1 MARTPTTK
9 TAPAEMPEI
18 LPAVAERIEAAQD
31 AALSVTETNAVFSVG
46 VDVGRLEA
54 MYFVATIATSA
65 MLSIYENVKKSKG
78 WRFLRNTKNGDG
90 RHFESLEEFCE
101 VKLGRSYRRLRE
113 LAANRNLIGQ
123 EAFEQA
129 ERIGLRQVDY
139 NAIKALPAPDQELV
153 RRAVEESTSRDE
165 VLDLLQELA
174 ARHGQEKQ
182 ALTRR
187 AEEAQADLAA
197 QKELLS
203 KKNARIDKLER
214 DLSRI
219 RHLPPDEA
227 LKKLQQEAAAITADA
242 EGLILG
248 GVRQGLLALSQ
259 EGGNQS
265 VFMAGLLGQLQAR
278 LNALREEFNL
288 PDTSAAH
295 DAEMAAKVAAWAPA
309 NAAASAA

>member
-18 LPAVAERIEAAQD
+18 LPAIAARIEAAQD
-31 AALSVTETNAVFSVG
+31 QALSVTEADEVFSAAA
-46 VDVGRLEA
+46 DVGRAQALD
-54 MYFVATIATSA
+54 FIATVATSA
-65 MLSIYENVKKSKG
+65 LLNVFENIKKSKG
-78 WRFLRNTKNGDG
+78 WRYMRHPGVAMHRN
-90 RHFESLEEFCE
+90 FESLDEFCQI
-101 VKLGRSYRRLRE
+101 KLGKSYRRLQE
-113 LAANRNLIGQ
+113 LSAARSVIGQ

-197 QKELLS
+197 QKELLD

-259 EGGNQS
+259 EDGNQS

-288 PDTSAAH
+288 PDVSNAA
-295 DAEMAAKVAAWAPA
+295 DAELAAEMAEWDKE
-309 NAAASAA
+309 